1 MYSIEFSK
9 KAENQL
15 YKLSKDLQKRI
26 INHLERIKIRP
37 YHFVE
42 TIVKSPY
49 FKLRVGDYRLILD
62 IRNKELLI
70 FVIKSGHRKNIYK
83 R

>member
-1 MYSIEFSK
+1 MYSIKFSK

-15 YKLSKDLQKRI
+15 YKLPKELQKRI

-42 TIVKSPY
+42 TIIKSPY
-49 FKLRVGDYRLILD
+49 FKLRVGGYRLILD

-70 FVIKSGHRKNIYK
+70 FII
-83 R
+83 